1 METYEQEYRLLRAD
15 IEEKLNDLSK
25 SGENSVIQSCQ
36 RLLNEIDEVIGQM
49 EIEITGIPTSERGLV
64 NGRIRSYRSTLE
76 EWRRHLKEE
85 IGKSDRKA
93 LFGNRDETSGD
104 YIASDQDY
112 DQRTR
117 LLQGTNRLEQ
127 SSQRLLESQRIANET
142 EGIGA
147 SILRDLHGQRNQLE
161 HSLEMLGDTSGHLD
175 RSLRT
180 LKTMAR
186 RLAMNR
192 FFTTAIIAILV
203 ILILLVLYSK
213 FR

>member
-1 METYEQEYRLLRAD
+1 MR
-15 IEEKLNDLSK
+15 
-25 SGENSVIQSCQ
+25 QSTFIYQ
-36 RLLNEIDEVIGQM
+36 IHTNNF
-49 EIEITGIPTSERGLV
+49 LV
-64 NGRIRSYRSTLE
+64 Q
-76 EWRRHLKEE
+76 KEE

-161 HSLEMLGDTSGHLD
+161 HSLEMVSNYCKID
-175 RSLRT
+175 
-180 LKTMAR
+180 K
-186 RLAMNR
+186 
-192 FFTTAIIAILV
+192 
-203 ILILLVLYSK
+203 
-213 FR
+213 